1 MVAKYFF
8 VLCLLVCIVE
18 AQAQYVVFNVM
29 NYGAKSDGQTDNSG
43 AFLKAWYDAC
53 KWNGKST
60 MFIPEGTYMLNEV
73 IFSGPCR
80 GTTNFKLK
88 GLLKAPIDPYSIK
101 KDWINFRYVDNLIV
115 GGGGGVLDGQGSY
128 AWKTNDCRTN
138 PNCRP
143 LPTTMS
149 FDFITNGYI
158 HRMRSVNSKQG
169 HFVMYGCQNMILTK
183 LKIIAPSDSPNTDGI
198 KMAKS
203 HGINITNV
211 NIGTGDDCIAILS
224 GTRHLRISDVFCGP
238 GHGISIGSLGKYEG
252 EENLSDI
259 HVKNCTISGASNGV
273 RIKTWASQLK
283 NSLVASDIVFED
295 IIMNNVQNPIII
307 DQRYCP
313 VAPCTYKGA
322 SNVQISNVSYKY
334 IRGSGNGE
342 VAVSIN
348 CSEKKPC
355 QNIKLDNINLWPSG
369 GKGTLRNECSFVN
382 GASYGP
388 QNPPSCI

>member
-1 MVAKYFF
+1 
-8 VLCLLVCIVE
+8 
-18 AQAQYVVFNVM
+18 
-29 NYGAKSDGQTDNSG
+29 
-43 AFLKAWYDAC
+43 
-53 KWNGKST
+53 
-60 MFIPEGTYMLNEV
+60 
-73 IFSGPCR
+73 
-80 GTTNFKLK
+80 
-88 GLLKAPIDPYSIK
+88 
-101 KDWINFRYVDNLIV
+101 
-115 GGGGGVLDGQGSY
+115 
-128 AWKTNDCRTN
+128 
-138 PNCRP
+138 
-143 LPTTMS
+143 MS

-313 VAPCTYKGA
+313 VAPCTYKVCTL
-322 SNVQISNVSYKY
+322 NQCLKFYFINYFSYLFIGY
-334 IRGSGNGE
+334 NY
-342 VAVSIN
+342 
-348 CSEKKPC
+348 
-355 QNIKLDNINLWPSG
+355 KLRS
-369 GKGTLRNECSFVN
+369 
-382 GASYGP
+382 
-388 QNPPSCI
+388 